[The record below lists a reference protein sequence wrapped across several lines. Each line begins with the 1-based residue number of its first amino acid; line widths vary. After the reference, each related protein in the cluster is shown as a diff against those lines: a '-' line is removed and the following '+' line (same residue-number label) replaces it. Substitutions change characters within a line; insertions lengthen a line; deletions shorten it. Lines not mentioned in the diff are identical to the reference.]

1 MYLAMQG
8 HKSYAKHTNHEFI
21 TFNLILIAYLYIGHK
36 VTVIPN
42 IMTIIY
48 NKIIC

>member
-8 HKSYAKHTNHEFI
+8 HKSYTNRTIQNFI
-21 TFNLILIAYLYIGHK
+21 TFNFVAYLYISHK
-36 VTVIPN
+36 VTDISK